1 MILYSNKAGTITKMM
16 MRSIILSEAISWLK
30 GSKYGH
36 TYKDKIIL
44 FLYIFNAIII
54 IIIII
59 GIFGKNKAIDIYF
72 KRTYLLNWIPV
83 KSVLVKRDGVM
94 LSLPMILDYIIL
106 VKPDWE
112 EKEIEFMTQLNLND
126 NNNAIIIDIGAN
138 IGIYTILM
146 SHIYPKAKIIA
157 IEASPTIFEILKS
170 NCKLNNLLLLPSG
183 SNVVLINKA
192 ISDKDDM
199 TIEFY
204 EKHSM
209 STMLKEFLTNLSTT
223 ILTNHDQMNK
233 KLVRTVTI
241 DNLVET
247 ININEISLL
256 KIDIEGAEVLA
267 LKGAINTLIQK
278 NIKNMVIEYHS
289 LENYNYIIKL
299 LEKELGYTI
308 INSQERF
315 NKETGYVNGH
325 IMAILQE

>member
-1 MILYSNKAGTITKMM
+1 
-16 MRSIILSEAISWLK
+16 MRSILSESISWLK
-30 GSKYGH
+30 GSKYGY
-36 TYKDKIIL
+36 TYKDKIVL
-44 FLYIFNAIII
+44 FLYISNAIII
-54 IIIII
+54 IIFII

-112 EKEIEFMTQLNLND
+112 EKEREFMTQLNLNYD
-126 NNNAIIIDIGAN
+126 NNAIVMDIGAN
-138 IGIYTILM
+138 IGIYTILL

-157 IEASPTIFEILKS
+157 IEASPSIFEMLRS
-170 NCKLNNLLLLPSG
+170 NCKLNNLLFPG
-183 SNVVLINKA
+183 SNVLLINKA
-192 ISDKDDM
+192 ISDKDD
-199 TIEFY
+199 TTAEFD

-209 STMLKEFLTNLSTT
+209 STMLEEFLTNLSST
-223 ILTNHDQMNK
+223 ILTNQDELNK
-233 KLVRTVTI
+233 RVVRTITI

-247 ININEISLL
+247 TGVNEISLL

-267 LKGAINTLIQK
+267 LKGAINALTQK
-278 NIKNMVIEYHS
+278 KIKNMVIEYHS

-299 LEKELGYTI
+299 LEEEELGYTI

-315 NKETGYVNGH
+315 NKEKEFVNGH